1 MQFFNKI
8 DLVIAFVGCF
18 VIRLVITS
26 VAGPIACFVAGFVIR
41 IFKVIISIHCA
52 VYIACF
58 DFCIICIFC
67 HNIASFFY
75 QILFLLIL

>member
-8 DLVIAFVGCF
+8 DLVIAFVGCL

-58 DFCIICIFC
+58 VF
-67 HNIASFFY
+67 ALSA
-75 QILFLLIL
+75 FLP